1 MSLKSASSVLEGAT
15 DKTTT
20 TTAAGSALTD
30 SAVPTAQR
38 HAKHLGTTVTQ
49 PTSLTTPGEFPGEK
63 TQDDAAAQDTSAGPW
78 YEPMTA
84 WLRDVVPNTFD
95 WFESTV
101 KWLLAWIFP
110 PPRQAAIFEAAL
122 QKPYATSFL
131 VCQLIC
137 CGVPFF
143 IFLAGTF
150 VFAAVAVLLWAILSF
165 VILGPI
171 LLVASMM
178 GVYLWSWGLVLYA
191 VIKWVDRTFLGGV
204 ISKFW
209 LSQVPREEQP
219 QDIQEDH
226 ERKQKKEGTKET
238 N

>member
-1 MSLKSASSVLEGAT
+1 MSLKSASGVLEGAT
-15 DKTTT
+15 DKTTST
-20 TTAAGSALTD
+20 LTD
-30 SAVPTAQR
+30 SALPTAQR

-49 PTSLTTPGEFPGEK
+49 PTNLTTPGEFPGEK
-63 TQDDAAAQDTSAGPW
+63 TQDNAAAQDTSSGPW
-78 YEPMTA
+78 YAPMTA
-84 WLRDVVPNTFD
+84 WFRDIIPDTLD

-110 PPRQAAIFEAAL
+110 PPRQAALFEAAL
-122 QKPYATSFL
+122 RRPYATTFL

-143 IFLAGTF
+143 VFLAGTF

-178 GVYLWSWGLVLYA
+178 GVYLWSWSLVLYA

-209 LSQVPREEQP
+209 LSQVPQEEAP
-219 QDIQEDH
+219 QDHQADGD
-226 ERKQKKEGTKET
+226 RKEAGEETRGT